1 MFEWSARAGVK
12 KASQEPR
19 GKDKTGDPYYGE
31 IYIELVL
38 KAMEA
43 NELVWGEARRTEKRT
58 GPASGPMLIE
68 KGKEGREEEEN

>member
-1 MFEWSARAGVK
+1 
-12 KASQEPR
+12 
-19 GKDKTGDPYYGE
+19 
-31 IYIELVL
+31 
-38 KAMEA
+38 MEA